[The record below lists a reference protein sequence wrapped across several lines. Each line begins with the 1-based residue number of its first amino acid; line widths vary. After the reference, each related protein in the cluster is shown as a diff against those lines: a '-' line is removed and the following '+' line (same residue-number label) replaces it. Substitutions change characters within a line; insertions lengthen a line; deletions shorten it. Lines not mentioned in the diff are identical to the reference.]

1 MEEGE
6 QKLEELQ
13 TILQEVLK
21 HTDPKG
27 HPALLSEL
35 ALEKELWQNFMK
47 QCQVARDSIQ
57 HSVQDRSSCENV
69 VSDLEQWLNVKDH
82 VLREQ
87 ILRSS
92 LEAKIAQLHSLK
104 VTIYSFICL
113 FSKKFIYLFTILK
126 NF

>member
-1 MEEGE
+1 M
-6 QKLEELQ
+6 EELQ
-13 TILQEVLK
+13 CILQEVLN

-35 ALEKELWQNFMK
+35 ALEKELWQNFVK

-57 HSVQDRSSCENV
+57 DSVKDRSNCENL

-87 ILRSS
+87 VLRSS
-92 LEAKIAQLHSLK
+92 LEAKVTQLQSFK
-104 VTIYSFICL
+104 VIIL
-113 FSKKFIYLFTILK
+113 NHLINIYLFINYT
-126 NF
+126 

>member
-1 MEEGE
+1 M
-6 QKLEELQ
+6 
-13 TILQEVLK
+13 QEVLK

-47 QCQVARDSIQ
+47 QCQAARDSIQ
-57 HSVQDRSSCENV
+57 DSVKDRSSCENL

-87 ILRSS
+87 VLRSS
-92 LEAKIAQLHSLK
+92 LEAKVAQLQSLK
-104 VTIYSFICL
+104 VNIIRHLINLHMYVYLIIC
-113 FSKKFIYLFTILK
+113 YA
-126 NF
+126 